1 MWGRAADGRRSRS
14 PRSKSTLFIVYHNK
28 SFLARAT
35 AQLLVWGAC
44 PTFHAP
50 AASSRPLSLV
60 LTSKSLGP
68 VTSSVALNPLIL
80 VSLIH
85 LLLRLQLQQ
94 PAARPSASRSLP
106 EPVSGYTTQACCCD
120 NNSPLGSS
128 TLLGPPPPLS
138 PSPSPPPPIGHCL
151 GDQTRVTDP
160 IWIIDGPVSIGFAY
174 CIVQNV

>member
-85 LLLRLQLQQ
+85 LLLRLQQQQ
-94 PAARPSASRSLP
+94 PAPRRR
-106 EPVSGYTTQACCCD
+106 
-120 NNSPLGSS
+120 
-128 TLLGPPPPLS
+128 
-138 PSPSPPPPIGHCL
+138 GHCL
-151 GDQTRVTDP
+151 SLFLATPRKRAAAIIIHPSVLLPSSVLLLLSLLLPLLLLPLAIAWATRPESQTRF
-160 IWIIDGPVSIGFAY
+160 G
-174 CIVQNV
+174 